1 MLINTTGCKMSAI
14 ALQETVPSKTLKRIA
29 TYVQPELFEDLEKLG
44 AIENRTLSNL
54 LATLA
59 QQAVDSAK
67 REGKLSDRTN
77 TNPNN

>member
-1 MLINTTGCKMSAI
+1 MTAI

-59 QQAVDSAK
+59 QQAVEAAK

-77 TNPNN
+77 GKAK